1 MPDRFDNREDITF
14 DPNHPSFVRGGEAWA
29 HGAPLTEN
37 PFERWEYNWKAWNAG
52 WVDADSG
59 WRAERN
65 GRVWRLPL
73 SPYRWKERSRTLQ
86 GIADAMAEQWL
97 DDAR

>member
-1 MPDRFDNREDITF
+1 MPDRFDSREDITF

-52 WVDADSG
+52 GADADGG
-59 WRAERN
+59 WQAERALAAN
-65 GRVWRLPL
+65 RGDFV
-73 SPYRWKERSRTLQ
+73 
-86 GIADAMAEQWL
+86 ADAEGKGGG
-97 DDAR
+97 DGE